1 MKYMSKIY
9 FEKYAQLT
17 LGLTDFGDTFELIDK
32 PDLQDCEHNVGIEV
46 VVVETTEE
54 GIKRRIWNQNIGQG
68 LTSNEFRNKFQR
80 EDFKQSIIPDCSYMA
95 MDGRHGE
102 VKELISEM
110 LEFISR
116 KNKKLDNYQKFEKN
130 GLYLF
135 NCHMWAEQ
143 INELQQAI
151 FKNSF
156 NFDFYVVN
164 LTNRL
169 YVITNKEIKAYD
181 ISNEMLHDFKQV
193 SLEYEK
199 NNQ

>member
-1 MKYMSKIY
+1 M
-9 FEKYAQLT
+9 
-17 LGLTDFGDTFELIDK
+17 
-32 PDLQDCEHNVGIEV
+32 
-46 VVVETTEE
+46 
-54 GIKRRIWNQNIGQG
+54 IKFN
-68 LTSNEFRNKFQR
+68 RNK
-80 EDFKQSIIPDCSYMA
+80 K
-95 MDGRHGE
+95 
-102 VKELISEM
+102 KKL
-110 LEFISR
+110 
-116 KNKKLDNYQKFEKN
+116 KNKKKFEKN

>member
-1 MKYMSKIY
+1 
-9 FEKYAQLT
+9 
-17 LGLTDFGDTFELIDK
+17 
-32 PDLQDCEHNVGIEV
+32 
-46 VVVETTEE
+46 
-54 GIKRRIWNQNIGQG
+54 
-68 LTSNEFRNKFQR
+68 
-80 EDFKQSIIPDCSYMA
+80 
-95 MDGRHGE
+95 
-102 VKELISEM
+102 
-110 LEFISR
+110 
-116 KNKKLDNYQKFEKN
+116 
-130 GLYLF
+130 
-135 NCHMWAEQ
+135 MWAEQ